1 MTTICLIRHGQ
12 TDWNKAGRIQ
22 GETDTVLNNTGK
34 QQASGARDALE
45 KSDWDLIV
53 TSPLKRTKQTA
64 EIINE
69 KLQLPLIEMEAFKER
84 GYGDAEGLTKEEREA
99 KFPDMRTYPNQESRE
114 AVTARVTQGIE
125 EILAAYPNKKILL
138 VSHGGAINA
147 ILANVSGGEI
157 GTGKTKLHNACLS
170 NIGHDGEMWTV
181 KDYNQVEHLV
191 EME

>member
-45 KSDWDLIV
+45 KSYWDLIV